1 MIYLVEMD
9 AYDPALPGVVTL
21 RYSSGLG
28 YAHPT
33 APGFYDPRVV
43 DPATLRRDAFG
54 NGTTTGAVEV
64 GVGELVLGNRDGA
77 LDGLLEYGL
86 DGRLFRVLIGEAD
99 GAYSSFTV
107 AFSGTME
114 QPTFGLDTINVRL
127 RDRLYLLE
135 VPAQPNS
142 YAGNNALP
150 AGLDGVD
157 DLRGRPKPLVFGLVR
172 NIAPPVVNTSALIY
186 QVNDGA
192 IASAVVYDNGVLL
205 TAGADYTSQADMETN
220 APAGGQ
226 VRVWPGGGYFRLGSP
241 PAGQITA
248 DVTQGATA
256 ADRTAA
262 QILRTLATGPGGLA
276 AGDVS
281 SADVTALDTANGAV
295 VGLYL
300 DAETTVRRAMEQV
313 SDSVGAW
320 FGFDRLG
327 ILRMR
332 RLEAPSGTPAI
343 VLRRLDQASVADA
356 TTVDMIDL
364 ERVATNDEGRG
375 VPAFAVRLG
384 YQRVWVP
391 QTDGLAGAVT
401 AARREVLRQ
410 PLRYVTSTDATVQTQ
425 HLLARELE
433 YETLL
438 DDAAAAQ
445 TESDRRLTL
454 RSVRRDRLR
463 VRVRLDEAL
472 ASAVDLGATVQVV
485 LPRYGYSAGRLF
497 AVIGI
502 ETQAA
507 RRLAILDLWG

>member
-1 MIYLVEMD
+1 MIYLVELE
-9 AYDPALPGVVTL
+9 AYDPAVPGVVTL
-21 RYSSGLG
+21 RYASGLG

-33 APGFYDPRVV
+33 APGFYDPRLV

-54 NGTTTGAVEV
+54 NGTTTGAVEL

-77 LDGLLEYGL
+77 LDGLLDFGL
-86 DGRLFRVLIGEAD
+86 DGRLFRVLIGDSGA
-99 GAYSSFTV
+99 AYSAFTV
-107 AFSGTME
+107 AITGTME
-114 QPTFGLDTINVRL
+114 QPEFRPDVISVRL
-127 RDRLYLLE
+127 RDRLFLFD

-142 YAGNNALP
+142 YAGDNALP
-150 AGLDGVD
+150 AGLEGVD
-157 DLRGRPKPLVFGLVR
+157 DLRGRVKPLVFGLVR
-172 NIAPPVVNTSALIY
+172 NVAPPVVNTSRLIY

-205 TAGADYTSQADMETN
+205 TAGADYTSQSDMETT

-262 QILRTLATGPGGLA
+262 QILRTLATGPGGLPV
-276 AGDVS
+276 GDVS
-281 SADVTALDTANGAV
+281 SADVTALDTANSAE
-295 VGLYL
+295 VGLWL
-300 DAETTVRRAMEQV
+300 DSETTVRAAMQQV

-332 RLEAPSGTPAI
+332 RLEAPSGSPAI
-343 VLRRLDQASVADA
+343 ILRRLDQASVADA
-356 TTVDMIDL
+356 TTVDLISI
-364 ERVATNDEGRG
+364 ERLATNDQGRG
-375 VPAFAVRLG
+375 VPAFAVRVG
-384 YQRVWVP
+384 YQRVWTP
-391 QTDGLAGAVT
+391 QADGLAGAVT
-401 AARREVLRQ
+401 AARREVLRER
-410 PLRYVTSTDATVQTQ
+410 LRYVTATDATVQTK

-438 DDAAAAQ
+438 DDATAAQ
-445 TESDRRLTL
+445 TEADRRLTL
-454 RSVRRDRLR
+454 RAVRRDRLR

-485 LPRYGYSAGRLF
+485 LPRYGYGAGRLF

-507 RRLAILDLWG
+507 RGLAILDLWG